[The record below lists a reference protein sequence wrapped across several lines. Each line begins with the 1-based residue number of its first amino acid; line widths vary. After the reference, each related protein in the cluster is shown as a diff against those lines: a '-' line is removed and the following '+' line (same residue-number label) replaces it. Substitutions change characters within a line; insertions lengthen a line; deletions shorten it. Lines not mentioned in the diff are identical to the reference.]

1 MHKENKAMKKLLKY
15 LRPFAGAIIVA
26 IMLLFVQ
33 AISDLSL
40 PSYMS
45 NIVNVGIQQKGIED
59 AVPKAIKSSELNKL
73 LLFINSDDKKVVED
87 NYKLIRKEELSDDDY
102 EKYIKQ
108 YPELA
113 NEDIYVLN
121 TKSKDVKRKLNEILG
136 RPMLITSLF
145 ESGDATKLMGDSGN
159 VMAAP
164 EGVDMANMDPFM
176 MLSSM
181 PEEQVLE
188 IIKGIN
194 EKLDEMPE
202 SMVTQS
208 AVTYVREQYKELG
221 IDIDKVQTNY
231 LFMAGAKMLGVAL
244 IGTIAAVIVTFIAAR
259 IAAAL
264 GRNLR
269 KDVFNKVVGFSN
281 AEFDRFSTAS
291 LITRTTND
299 IQQIMMLIV
308 MGLRIVFY
316 APILGIGGI
325 VKVVKSGAGM
335 GWVIVV
341 AVVSILSLVGVL
353 FVFAIP
359 KFKMV
364 QKLVDKLNLVTR
376 ESLTGMLVI
385 RAFSTEK
392 YEEEKFERANM
403 NLTKTN
409 LFVNRAMS
417 MMMPLMMF
425 IMNGVTLLI
434 VWVGSHRVDSG
445 VMQVGDMMAFM
456 QYVMQIIM
464 AFLMISMVSVIL
476 PRALVSAGR
485 VSEVLN
491 TDIAIKNIEN
501 PVRFKVEEKGEIE
514 FKNVSF
520 KYPGADEYILKDINF
535 KAKSGETTAFIG
547 STGSGKSTLIN
558 LIPRFYDVTSGEIL
572 IDGENIKNVSLHD
585 LREKIGFVPQK
596 GMLFSGTIESNLK
609 YGGEHIRDEYM
620 HKAAEIAQATEF
632 ISSKESGFNTE
643 ISQGGTNVSGGQKQR
658 LAIARALAKNSEI
671 FIFDDSFSALDF
683 KTDAKLRKAINEEL
697 SDSTLLIVA
706 QRISTIMN
714 ADQILVLDEGKVV
727 GKGTHKELM
736 ENCEVYRQIALSQLS
751 KEELQDE

>member
-1 MHKENKAMKKLLKY
+1 MKKLLKY

-113 NEDIYVLN
+113 NEDIYVLD

-176 MLSSM
+176 MLSNM

-609 YGGEHIRDEYM
+609 YGGEHISDEYM

>member
-1 MHKENKAMKKLLKY
+1 MKKLLKY

-113 NEDIYVLN
+113 NEDIYVLD

-145 ESGDATKLMGDSGN
+145 ESGDATKVMGDSGN

-176 MLSSM
+176 MLSNM
-181 PEEQVLE
+181 PKEQVLE

-501 PVRFKVEEKGEIE
+501 PVSFKVEEKGEIE

-609 YGGEHIRDEYM
+609 YGGEHISDEYM

>member
-1 MHKENKAMKKLLKY
+1 MKKLLKY

-45 NIVNVGIQQKGIED
+45 NIVNIGIQQKGIED
-59 AVPKAIKSSELNKL
+59 AVPKVIKSSELNKL
-73 LLFINSDDKKVVED
+73 LLFTNSDDKKVVED
-87 NYKLIRKEELSDDDY
+87 NYKLIRKEELSNDDY

-113 NEDIYVLN
+113 NEDIYVLD

-145 ESGDATKLMGDSGN
+145 ESGDATKVMGDSGN

-176 MLSSM
+176 MLSNM

-341 AVVSILSLVGVL
+341 AVVSILSLVAVL

-501 PVRFKVEEKGEIE
+501 PVSFKVEEKGEIE

-609 YGGEHIRDEYM
+609 YGGEHISDEYM

-697 SDSTLLIVA
+697 SDSTLLIGA

>member
-1 MHKENKAMKKLLKY
+1 MKKLLKY

-45 NIVNVGIQQKGIED
+45 NIVNIGIQQKGIED

-73 LLFINSDDKKVVED
+73 LLFTNSDDKKVVED
-87 NYKLIRKEELSDDDY
+87 NYKLIRKEELSNDDY

-113 NEDIYVLN
+113 NEDIYVLD

-145 ESGDATKLMGDSGN
+145 ESGDATKLMGYSGN

-208 AVTYVREQYKELG
+208 AVTYVRGQYKELG

-341 AVVSILSLVGVL
+341 AVVSILSLVAVL

-501 PVRFKVEEKGEIE
+501 PVSFKVEEKGEIE

-585 LREKIGFVPQK
+585 LRKKIGFVPQK

-609 YGGEHIRDEYM
+609 YGGEHISDEYM